1 MYNKQNYNDQ
11 NNNQNNYN
19 RPRQD
24 VHNTTVNINN
34 IHNEELANIKEGWV
48 FKKQFKVIGGAN
60 LDMEYDP
67 SFYYYGYIN
76 DYTVSRIKDKETNKP
91 CYYLDLICSVFVNGY
106 GLRNFIFK
114 TSANFTANSVL
125 TQLLMSLGFDVA
137 KMDSFDPN
145 ELIDKPIRARLT
157 TKEND
162 GKYYNIINDLVGRVL

>member
-1 MYNKQNYNDQ
+1 MYNKQIYNYQ

-34 IHNEELANIKEGWV
+34 IHNEELENIKEGWV
-48 FKKQFKVIGGAN
+48 FKKQFEVSGGAGFE
-60 LDMEYDP
+60 MEYDENY
-67 SFYYYGYIN
+67 YYYGYIN
-76 DYTVSRIKDKETNKP
+76 DYTVSRIKDKETNRP

-106 GLRNFIFK
+106 GLRNFVFK

-125 TQLLMSLGFDVA
+125 TELLMSLGFNVA

-145 ELIDKPIRARLT
+145 QLIDKPIRARLT
-157 TKEND
+157 TKENG
-162 GKYYNIINDLVGRVL
+162 GKYYNVIRDLVGRVL

>member
-1 MYNKQNYNDQ
+1 MYNKQNYNYQ

-48 FKKQFKVIGGAN
+48 FKKQFEVSGGAGFEI
-60 LDMEYDP
+60 EYDENY
-67 SFYYYGYIN
+67 YYYGYIN
-76 DYTVSRIKDKETNKP
+76 DYTVYRIKDKETNRP
-91 CYYLDLICSVFVNGY
+91 CFYLDLICSVYVNGF
-106 GLRNFIFK
+106 GLRNFIYK
-114 TSANFTANSVL
+114 TSANFTTNSVL
-125 TQLLMSLGFDVA
+125 TQLLMSLGFNVA

-157 TKEND
+157 TKENG
-162 GKYYNIINDLVGRVL
+162 GKYYNIISDLVGRVL

>member
-1 MYNKQNYNDQ
+1 MYNKQNYNYQ

-48 FKKQFKVIGGAN
+48 FKKQFKVIGAAN

-67 SFYYYGYIN
+67 NFYYYGYIN

-114 TSANFTANSVL
+114 TSASVSAVIVPL
-125 TQLLMSLGFDVA
+125 CSTISL
-137 KMDSFDPN
+137 P
-145 ELIDKPIRARLT
+145 
-157 TKEND
+157 
-162 GKYYNIINDLVGRVL
+162 

>member
-1 MYNKQNYNDQ
+1 
-11 NNNQNNYN
+11 
-19 RPRQD
+19 
-24 VHNTTVNINN
+24 
-34 IHNEELANIKEGWV
+34 
-48 FKKQFKVIGGAN
+48 
-60 LDMEYDP
+60 MEYDP
-67 SFYYYGYIN
+67 NFYYYGYIN

-157 TKEND
+157 TKENG
-162 GKYYNIINDLVGRVL
+162 GKCYNAISDLVGRVL